1 MSDLE
6 KETVTEQTQQ
16 QLSESNNESN
26 QVAEETSEVDK
37 VRKKKHSFIL

>member
-16 QLSESNNESN
+16 QLSESNHETN
-26 QVAEETSEVDK
+26 QTVEDSSEVDK
-37 VRKKKHSFIL
+37 VRFFY

>member
-16 QLSESNNESN
+16 QLSESNNETN
-26 QVAEETSEVDK
+26 QNVEDSSEVDK
-37 VRKKKHSFIL
+37 VRFFFLKK